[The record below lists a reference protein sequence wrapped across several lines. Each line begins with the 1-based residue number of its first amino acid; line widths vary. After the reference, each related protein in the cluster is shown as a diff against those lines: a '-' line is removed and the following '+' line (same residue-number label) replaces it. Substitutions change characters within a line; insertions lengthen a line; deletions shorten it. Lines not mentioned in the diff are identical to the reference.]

1 MIYLLGGPPRV
12 GKSIIAGEIRRRF
25 AVSVV
30 STDSLGAVLESILSP
45 EAAPDLLAFG
55 GMSMAKRTMT
65 DPAQL
70 VEGLIR
76 ESRVVWT
83 AVEAFARREHAEGR
97 DALIEGVAFLPEL
110 VSRLE
115 AVLYRVVFLGNQ
127 GERVQENIRGAA
139 ARNAHDWMR
148 GVSNPDLAAF
158 AVFVRRMSARIE
170 QEAKAFGFEYI
181 ELGDIPFETATEA
194 VMRALGLGGR

>member
-1 MIYLLGGPPRV
+1 
-12 GKSIIAGEIRRRF
+12 
-25 AVSVV
+25 
-30 STDSLGAVLESILSP
+30 
-45 EAAPDLLAFG
+45 
-55 GMSMAKRTMT
+55 MA
-65 DPAQL
+65 DPAQM
-70 VEGLIR
+70 VEALRR
-76 ESRVVWT
+76 ESRVTWT
-83 AVEAFARREHAEGR
+83 AVEAFIRREQAEGR
-97 DALIEGVAFLPEL
+97 DALIEGVAILPEFI
-110 VSRLE
+110 SRLE
-115 AVLYRVVFLGNQ
+115 AVRYRAVFIGNQ
-127 GERVQENIRGAA
+127 GERVQENIRSAA